1 MSAKKLTLVVAAL
14 SAAAALSGSA
24 LAADPVQDYGH
35 DWSGFYIGAHAGY
48 GEADVNGKYTGEVG
62 GAEDFLIDNG
72 GTFELDLNGFVGG
85 IQAGHNWQSGN
96 FVLGVEIDATFVDWS
111 DELINSTPELVSA
124 ETDFLGTLRGRAGY
138 AMDNL
143 LVFATAGV
151 ALTDTNYYVNDHVD
165 DTDPSEFGSLRLND
179 FGFVVGGGAE
189 YAFDENWSIKAEG
202 LYFIFNDRQDG
213 SGLTH
218 DSEDDDFAKLNDAW
232 MVRAGVNFHF

>member
-1 MSAKKLTLVVAAL
+1 MSVKKLTLVVAAL
-14 SAAAALSGSA
+14 SAAAAFSGSA
-24 LAADPVQDYGH
+24 LAADPVQDYEH

-48 GEADVNGKYTGEVG
+48 GEADVNGKYTGEEG
-62 GAEDFLIDNG
+62 GSEDFLLDDG

-96 FVLGVEIDATFVDWS
+96 FVFGFEIDATLVDWS
-111 DELINSTPELVSA
+111 DDLNNDDELVRA
-124 ETDFLGTLRGRAGY
+124 DTDFVGTLRGRAGF

-143 LVFATAGV
+143 LLFGTAGV
-151 ALTDTNYYVNDHVD
+151 AITDTNYYVNDHTD
-165 DTDPSEFGSLRLND
+165 DTDPNEYGNLRLND
-179 FGFVVGGGAE
+179 FGLVVGGGVE

-202 LYFIFNDRQDG
+202 LYFIFDDKQDG

-232 MVRAGVNFHF
+232 MIRAGVNFHF